1 MVGGLTMTIL
11 HNCRLISILTE
22 GYHGEFADVVLEH
35 GLIDGIYPAGTAP
48 EPEGAETLD
57 IKGMTLLPGLFDLHA
72 HLMVVNQDW
81 NYLMLR
87 PQNQYLL
94 DCVRYAK
101 EYLRLGFT
109 TIRDCGN
116 DYYASV
122 AVRDYIADGTITG
135 SRVITSGKILSPT
148 TKGNSSFG
156 TLYKEVDSP
165 SEMMKVCREEMAN
178 GVDFIKYMCTGA
190 VLNLG
195 GEPGAMVTTPEE
207 LSAIVRAADS
217 LGTYIAAHCHGTCGI
232 NEAVKA
238 GVYTIE
244 HASYMTEES
253 AELMI
258 KHKTG
263 GIVPTFS
270 MPYTLVKDYAG
281 NTTQEFIDKSRD
293 AIVHMA
299 ASAKLGAEAG
309 VRVGFGTDL
318 DLKNM
323 LEHIG
328 IEFLARAEF
337 GIEPLEILREAT
349 IESAAIVGMDDVC
362 GTIKAGKLAD
372 LCIFEGKPDEDIS
385 VMSKYPLYV
394 FKDGQI
400 FRN

>member
-1 MVGGLTMTIL
+1 MTIL

-217 LGTYIAAHCHGTCGI
+217 LGTYIAAHCHGTRGI

-238 GVYTIE
+238 
-244 HASYMTEES
+244 
-253 AELMI
+253 
-258 KHKTG
+258 
-263 GIVPTFS
+263 
-270 MPYTLVKDYAG
+270 
-281 NTTQEFIDKSRD
+281 
-293 AIVHMA
+293 
-299 ASAKLGAEAG
+299 
-309 VRVGFGTDL
+309 
-318 DLKNM
+318 
-323 LEHIG
+323 
-328 IEFLARAEF
+328 
-337 GIEPLEILREAT
+337 
-349 IESAAIVGMDDVC
+349 
-362 GTIKAGKLAD
+362 
-372 LCIFEGKPDEDIS
+372 CIHD
-385 VMSKYPLYV
+385 
-394 FKDGQI
+394 
-400 FRN
+400 

>member
-1 MVGGLTMTIL
+1 
-11 HNCRLISILTE
+11 
-22 GYHGEFADVVLEH
+22 
-35 GLIDGIYPAGTAP
+35 
-48 EPEGAETLD
+48 
-57 IKGMTLLPGLFDLHA
+57 
-72 HLMVVNQDW
+72 
-81 NYLMLR
+81 
-87 PQNQYLL
+87 
-94 DCVRYAK
+94 
-101 EYLRLGFT
+101 
-109 TIRDCGN
+109 
-116 DYYASV
+116 
-122 AVRDYIADGTITG
+122 
-135 SRVITSGKILSPT
+135 
-148 TKGNSSFG
+148 
-156 TLYKEVDSP
+156 
-165 SEMMKVCREEMAN
+165 
-178 GVDFIKYMCTGA
+178 
-190 VLNLG
+190 
-195 GEPGAMVTTPEE
+195 
-207 LSAIVRAADS
+207 
-217 LGTYIAAHCHGTCGI
+217 
-232 NEAVKA
+232 
-238 GVYTIE
+238 
-244 HASYMTEES
+244 MTEES

-372 LCIFEGKPDEDIS
+372 LCIFEGEPDEDIS